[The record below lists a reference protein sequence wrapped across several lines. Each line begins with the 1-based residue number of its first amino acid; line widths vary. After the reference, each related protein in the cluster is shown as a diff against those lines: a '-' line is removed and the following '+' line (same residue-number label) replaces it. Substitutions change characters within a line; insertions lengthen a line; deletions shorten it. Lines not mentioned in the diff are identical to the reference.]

1 MKRILAIF
9 TVILF
14 VVPFFGSLLIF
25 GEQSGVFLSSE
36 NRQAVSMTGIDR
48 FTSHGLKRFFGN
60 KNQYI
65 DDRLMGKEELVPV
78 LNKLLL
84 DPEKVSRFDLSKGLI
99 GKNEWIFLG
108 NDYSR
113 VIDKHCQEN
122 FPLDNYEFQSSINK
136 IDLLKDTTEELGGT
150 YVLFIAPDKHNIYC
164 DELPQ
169 WLGDTCKNS
178 EIYTRKLISK
188 KLMDKIP
195 KLKEQVYNAAK
206 SSALSNYVWD
216 IIVKPSLGYSFA
228 RVHGYSYSLIACQC
242 AYLATYFPRVYWN
255 TACLRVDA
263 GIGEEASTSYDK
275 IAKAVGN
282 MTAYGIKVKPVNIN
296 LSSYFFEPDETTN
309 SILYGMKCLNGVG
322 GEVIDSIIQK
332 RPYTSLQDFIDKT
345 NSNKTVTLSLI
356 KAGAF
361 DQFDDRKQIMED
373 YLRQMSSPK
382 TKLTMQNFK
391 SLMDNNLLPQDL
403 EFQQRLFVDHIRN
416 FGNNNAH
423 SSGFH
428 CLNRTL

>member
-25 GEQSGVFLSSE
+25 GEQSGVFLPSE
-36 NRQAVSMTGIDR
+36 NRQVVSMTGIDR

-78 LNKLLL
+78 LNELLL

-136 IDLLKDTTEELGGT
+136 IDLLKNTTEGLGGT

-188 KLMDKIP
+188 IEDETSVNVVYPAVELKSQISKGQLFHKSDTHWNLLGGKVGFVALMRNMERLGLIRDFQEIPLMD
-195 KLKEQVYNAAK
+195 L
-206 SSALSNYVWD
+206 
-216 IIVKPSLGYSFA
+216 
-228 RVHGYSYSLIACQC
+228 
-242 AYLATYFPRVYWN
+242 
-255 TACLRVDA
+255 
-263 GIGEEASTSYDK
+263 
-275 IAKAVGN
+275 
-282 MTAYGIKVKPVNIN
+282 
-296 LSSYFFEPDETTN
+296 
-309 SILYGMKCLNGVG
+309 
-322 GEVIDSIIQK
+322 
-332 RPYTSLQDFIDKT
+332 
-345 NSNKTVTLSLI
+345 
-356 KAGAF
+356 
-361 DQFDDRKQIMED
+361 KQIRNEKLGDLAHILALPSGYKISKDFD
-373 YLRQMSSPK
+373 YLFQRPDQLLVRWKEVNKKEELKPFTVSSGSAPSK
-382 TKLTMQNFK
+382 FYAYMKNESAVYRTKLLIFCD
-391 SLMDNNLLPQDL
+391 SL
-403 EFQQRLFVDHIRN
+403 
-416 FGNNNAH
+416 NNAMSPYFNMYFSNVMYVSRR
-423 SSGFH
+423 SSMDEKIHALKKFKPM
-428 CLNRTL
+428 LVINEIVERDLDNF

>member
-25 GEQSGVFLSSE
+25 GEQSGVFLPSE
-36 NRQAVSMTGIDR
+36 NRQVVSMTGIDR

-78 LNKLLL
+78 LNELLL

-136 IDLLKDTTEELGGT
+136 IDLLKNTTEGLGGT

-188 KLMDKIP
+188 IEDETSVNVVYPAVELKSQISKGQLFHKSDTHWNLLGGKVGFVALMRNMERLGLIRDFQKIPLMDLKQIRNEKLGDLAHILALPSGYKISKDFDYLFQRP
-195 KLKEQVYNAAK
+195 DQLLVRWKEVNKKEELKPFTVSSGSAPSKFYAYMKNESAMYRTKLLVLCDSFNNAMSPYFNLYFSDVMYVSRR
-206 SSALSNYVWD
+206 SSMD
-216 IIVKPSLGYSFA
+216 
-228 RVHGYSYSLIACQC
+228 
-242 AYLATYFPRVYWN
+242 
-255 TACLRVDA
+255 
-263 GIGEEASTSYDK
+263 EK
-275 IAKAVGN
+275 IRA
-282 MTAYGIKVKPVNIN
+282 
-296 LSSYFFEPDETTN
+296 
-309 SILYGMKCLNGVG
+309 
-322 GEVIDSIIQK
+322 IQK
-332 RPYTSLQDFIDKT
+332 FKPTIVINEIVERDLD
-345 NSNKTVTLSLI
+345 
-356 KAGAF
+356 
-361 DQFDDRKQIMED
+361 
-373 YLRQMSSPK
+373 
-382 TKLTMQNFK
+382 NF
-391 SLMDNNLLPQDL
+391 
-403 EFQQRLFVDHIRN
+403 
-416 FGNNNAH
+416 
-423 SSGFH
+423 
-428 CLNRTL
+428 

>member
-25 GEQSGVFLSSE
+25 GEQSGVFLPSE
-36 NRQAVSMTGIDR
+36 NRQVVSMTGIDR

-78 LNKLLL
+78 LNELLL

-136 IDLLKDTTEELGGT
+136 IDLLKNTTEGLGGT

-188 KLMDKIP
+188 IEDETSVNVVYPAVELKSQISKGQLFHKSDTHWNLLGGKVGFVALMRNMERLGLIRDFQEIPLMD
-195 KLKEQVYNAAK
+195 L
-206 SSALSNYVWD
+206 
-216 IIVKPSLGYSFA
+216 
-228 RVHGYSYSLIACQC
+228 
-242 AYLATYFPRVYWN
+242 
-255 TACLRVDA
+255 
-263 GIGEEASTSYDK
+263 
-275 IAKAVGN
+275 
-282 MTAYGIKVKPVNIN
+282 
-296 LSSYFFEPDETTN
+296 
-309 SILYGMKCLNGVG
+309 
-322 GEVIDSIIQK
+322 
-332 RPYTSLQDFIDKT
+332 
-345 NSNKTVTLSLI
+345 
-356 KAGAF
+356 
-361 DQFDDRKQIMED
+361 KQIRNEKLGDLAHILALPSGYKISKDFD
-373 YLRQMSSPK
+373 YLFQRPDQLLVRWKEVNKKEELKPFTVSSGSAPSK
-382 TKLTMQNFK
+382 FYAYMKNESAMYRTKLLVLCDSF
-391 SLMDNNLLPQDL
+391 
-403 EFQQRLFVDHIRN
+403 
-416 FGNNNAH
+416 NNAMSPYFNLYFSDVMYVSRR
-423 SSGFH
+423 SSMDEKIRAINKFKPAIVINEIVERD
-428 CLNRTL
+428 LDNF

>member
-25 GEQSGVFLSSE
+25 GEQSGVFLPSE
-36 NRQAVSMTGIDR
+36 NRQVVSMTGIDR

-78 LNKLLL
+78 LNELLL

-113 VIDKHCQEN
+113 VIDKHCEEN

-136 IDLLKDTTEELGGT
+136 IDLLKNTTEGLGGT

-178 EIYTRKLISK
+178 EIYTRKLIRKIEDETSVNVVYPAVELKSQISK
-188 KLMDKIP
+188 GQLFHKSDTHWNLLGGKVGFVALMRNMERLGLIRDFQEIPLMDLKQIRNEKLGDLAHILALPSGYKISKDFDYLFQRP
-195 KLKEQVYNAAK
+195 DQLLVRWKEVNKKEELKPFTVSSGSAPSKFYAYMKNESAMYRTKLLVLCDSFNNAMSPYVNLYFSNVMYVSRR
-206 SSALSNYVWD
+206 SSMD
-216 IIVKPSLGYSFA
+216 
-228 RVHGYSYSLIACQC
+228 
-242 AYLATYFPRVYWN
+242 
-255 TACLRVDA
+255 
-263 GIGEEASTSYDK
+263 EK
-275 IAKAVGN
+275 IQA
-282 MTAYGIKVKPVNIN
+282 
-296 LSSYFFEPDETTN
+296 
-309 SILYGMKCLNGVG
+309 
-322 GEVIDSIIQK
+322 IQK
-332 RPYTSLQDFIDKT
+332 FKPMIVINEIVERDLD
-345 NSNKTVTLSLI
+345 
-356 KAGAF
+356 
-361 DQFDDRKQIMED
+361 
-373 YLRQMSSPK
+373 
-382 TKLTMQNFK
+382 NF
-391 SLMDNNLLPQDL
+391 
-403 EFQQRLFVDHIRN
+403 
-416 FGNNNAH
+416 
-423 SSGFH
+423 
-428 CLNRTL
+428 

>member
-14 VVPFFGSLLIF
+14 IVPFLGSLFIF
-25 GEQSGVFLSSE
+25 GEQSGTFLAFE
-36 NRQAVSMTGIDR
+36 NRQAVSMTGMDR

-78 LNKLLL
+78 LNELLL
-84 DPEKVSRFDLSKGLI
+84 DPKKFTRFDLSKGLI

-136 IDLLKDTTEELGGT
+136 IDLLKNTTEGLGGT

-188 KLMDKIP
+188 IEDETSVNVVYPAVELKSQISKGQLFHKSDTHWNLLGGKVGFVALMRNMERLGLIRDFQEIPLMDLKQIRNEKLGDLAHILALPSGYKISKDFDYLFQRP
-195 KLKEQVYNAAK
+195 DQLLVRWKEVNKKEELKPFTVSSGSAHSKFYAYMKNESAMYRTKLLVLCDSFNNAMSPYFNLYFSDVMYVSRR
-206 SSALSNYVWD
+206 SSMD
-216 IIVKPSLGYSFA
+216 
-228 RVHGYSYSLIACQC
+228 
-242 AYLATYFPRVYWN
+242 
-255 TACLRVDA
+255 
-263 GIGEEASTSYDK
+263 EK
-275 IAKAVGN
+275 IRA
-282 MTAYGIKVKPVNIN
+282 
-296 LSSYFFEPDETTN
+296 
-309 SILYGMKCLNGVG
+309 
-322 GEVIDSIIQK
+322 IQK
-332 RPYTSLQDFIDKT
+332 FKPTIVINEIVERDLD
-345 NSNKTVTLSLI
+345 
-356 KAGAF
+356 
-361 DQFDDRKQIMED
+361 
-373 YLRQMSSPK
+373 
-382 TKLTMQNFK
+382 NF
-391 SLMDNNLLPQDL
+391 
-403 EFQQRLFVDHIRN
+403 
-416 FGNNNAH
+416 
-423 SSGFH
+423 
-428 CLNRTL
+428 

>member
-1 MKRILAIF
+1 MKRILPIF

-78 LNKLLL
+78 LNELLL
-84 DPEKVSRFDLSKGLI
+84 DPEKVSRFDLSRGLI

-136 IDLLKDTTEELGGT
+136 IDLLKNTTEELGGT

-178 EIYTRKLISK
+178 EIFTRKLISK
-188 KLMDKIP
+188 I
-195 KLKEQVYNAAK
+195 E
-206 SSALSNYVWD
+206 
-216 IIVKPSLGYSFA
+216 
-228 RVHGYSYSLIACQC
+228 
-242 AYLATYFPRVYWN
+242 
-255 TACLRVDA
+255 
-263 GIGEEASTSYDK
+263 
-275 IAKAVGN
+275 
-282 MTAYGIKVKPVNIN
+282 
-296 LSSYFFEPDETTN
+296 DETSVNVVYPALELKSQISKGQLFHKSDTHWN
-309 SILYGMKCLNGVG
+309 LWGGKVG
-322 GEVIDSIIQK
+322 FVALMRDMERLGFI
-332 RPYTSLQDFIDKT
+332 RDFQEI
-345 NSNKTVTLSLI
+345 
-356 KAGAF
+356 
-361 DQFDDRKQIMED
+361 
-373 YLRQMSSPK
+373 
-382 TKLTMQNFK
+382 
-391 SLMDNNLLPQDL
+391 SLMDLKQ
-403 EFQQRLFVDHIRN
+403 IRN
-416 FGNNNAH
+416 EKLGDLAHILALPSGYKISKDFDYVFQRPDQLLVRWKEVNRKEELKPFTVSSGSAPSKFYAYMENESAMYRTKLLVLCDSFNNAMSPYFNLYFSNVMYVSRR
-423 SSGFH
+423 SSMDEKIRAIKKFKPTIVINEIVERD
-428 CLNRTL
+428 LDNF

>member
-25 GEQSGVFLSSE
+25 GEQSGVFLPSE
-36 NRQAVSMTGIDR
+36 NRQVVSMTGIDR

-78 LNKLLL
+78 LNELLL

-136 IDLLKDTTEELGGT
+136 IDLLKNTTEGLGGT

-188 KLMDKIP
+188 IEDETSVNVVYPAVELKSQISKGQLFHKSDTHWNLLGGKVGFVALMRNMERLGLIRDFQEIPLMDLKQIRNEKLGDLAHILALPSGYKISKDFDYLFQRP
-195 KLKEQVYNAAK
+195 EQLLVRWKEVNKKEELKPFTVSSGSAPSKFYAYMKNESAMYRTKLLVLCDSFNNAMSPYFNLYFSDVMYVSRR
-206 SSALSNYVWD
+206 SSMD
-216 IIVKPSLGYSFA
+216 
-228 RVHGYSYSLIACQC
+228 
-242 AYLATYFPRVYWN
+242 
-255 TACLRVDA
+255 
-263 GIGEEASTSYDK
+263 EK
-275 IAKAVGN
+275 IRA
-282 MTAYGIKVKPVNIN
+282 
-296 LSSYFFEPDETTN
+296 
-309 SILYGMKCLNGVG
+309 
-322 GEVIDSIIQK
+322 IQK
-332 RPYTSLQDFIDKT
+332 FKPTIVINEIVERDLD
-345 NSNKTVTLSLI
+345 
-356 KAGAF
+356 
-361 DQFDDRKQIMED
+361 
-373 YLRQMSSPK
+373 
-382 TKLTMQNFK
+382 NF
-391 SLMDNNLLPQDL
+391 
-403 EFQQRLFVDHIRN
+403 
-416 FGNNNAH
+416 
-423 SSGFH
+423 
-428 CLNRTL
+428 

>member
-25 GEQSGVFLSSE
+25 GEQSGVFLPSE
-36 NRQAVSMTGIDR
+36 NRQVVSMTRIDR

-78 LNKLLL
+78 LNELLL
-84 DPEKVSRFDLSKGLI
+84 DPKKVSRFDLSKGLI

-136 IDLLKDTTEELGGT
+136 IDLLKNTTEGLGGT

-188 KLMDKIP
+188 IEDETSVNVVYPAVELKSQISKGQLFHKSDTHWNLLGGKVGFVALMRNMERLGLIRDFQEIPLMDLKQIRNEKLGDLAHILALPSGYKISKDFDYLFQRP
-195 KLKEQVYNAAK
+195 DQLLVRWKEVNKKEELKPFTVSSGSAPSKFYAYMKNESAMYRTKLLVLCDSFNNAMSPYFNLYFSDVMYVSRR
-206 SSALSNYVWD
+206 SSMD
-216 IIVKPSLGYSFA
+216 
-228 RVHGYSYSLIACQC
+228 
-242 AYLATYFPRVYWN
+242 
-255 TACLRVDA
+255 
-263 GIGEEASTSYDK
+263 EK
-275 IAKAVGN
+275 IRA
-282 MTAYGIKVKPVNIN
+282 
-296 LSSYFFEPDETTN
+296 
-309 SILYGMKCLNGVG
+309 
-322 GEVIDSIIQK
+322 IQK
-332 RPYTSLQDFIDKT
+332 FKPTIVINEIVERDLD
-345 NSNKTVTLSLI
+345 
-356 KAGAF
+356 
-361 DQFDDRKQIMED
+361 
-373 YLRQMSSPK
+373 
-382 TKLTMQNFK
+382 NF
-391 SLMDNNLLPQDL
+391 
-403 EFQQRLFVDHIRN
+403 
-416 FGNNNAH
+416 
-423 SSGFH
+423 
-428 CLNRTL
+428 

>member
-25 GEQSGVFLSSE
+25 GEQSGVFLPSE
-36 NRQAVSMTGIDR
+36 NRQVVSMTGIDR

-78 LNKLLL
+78 LNELLL

-136 IDLLKDTTEELGGT
+136 IDLLKNTTEGLGGT

-169 WLGDTCKNS
+169 WLGATCKNS
-178 EIYTRKLISK
+178 EIYTRKLIHKIEDETSVDVVYPALELKSQISK
-188 KLMDKIP
+188 GQLFHKSDTHWNLLGGKVGFVALMRNMERLGLIRDFQEIPLMDLKQIRNEKLGDLAHILALPSGYKISKDFDYLFQRP
-195 KLKEQVYNAAK
+195 DQLLVRWKEVNKKEELKPFTVSSGSAPSKFYAYMKNESAMYRTKLLVLCDSFNNAMSPYFNLYFSDVMYVSRR
-206 SSALSNYVWD
+206 SSMD
-216 IIVKPSLGYSFA
+216 
-228 RVHGYSYSLIACQC
+228 
-242 AYLATYFPRVYWN
+242 
-255 TACLRVDA
+255 
-263 GIGEEASTSYDK
+263 EK
-275 IAKAVGN
+275 IRA
-282 MTAYGIKVKPVNIN
+282 
-296 LSSYFFEPDETTN
+296 
-309 SILYGMKCLNGVG
+309 
-322 GEVIDSIIQK
+322 IQK
-332 RPYTSLQDFIDKT
+332 FKPTIVINEIVERDLD
-345 NSNKTVTLSLI
+345 
-356 KAGAF
+356 
-361 DQFDDRKQIMED
+361 
-373 YLRQMSSPK
+373 
-382 TKLTMQNFK
+382 NF
-391 SLMDNNLLPQDL
+391 
-403 EFQQRLFVDHIRN
+403 
-416 FGNNNAH
+416 
-423 SSGFH
+423 
-428 CLNRTL
+428 

>member
-25 GEQSGVFLSSE
+25 GEQSGVFLPSE
-36 NRQAVSMTGIDR
+36 NRQVVSMTGIDR

-78 LNKLLL
+78 LNELLL

-136 IDLLKDTTEELGGT
+136 IDLLKNTTEGLGGT

-188 KLMDKIP
+188 IEDETSVNVVYPAVELKSQISKGQLFHKSDTHWNLLGGKVGFVALMRNMERLGLIRDFQEIPLMDLKQIRNEKLGDLAHILALPSGYKISKDFDYLFQRP
-195 KLKEQVYNAAK
+195 DQLLVRWKDVNKKEELKPFTVSSGSAPSKFYAYMKNESAMYRTKLLVLCDSFNNAMSPYFNLYFSDVMYVSRR
-206 SSALSNYVWD
+206 SSMD
-216 IIVKPSLGYSFA
+216 
-228 RVHGYSYSLIACQC
+228 
-242 AYLATYFPRVYWN
+242 
-255 TACLRVDA
+255 
-263 GIGEEASTSYDK
+263 EK
-275 IAKAVGN
+275 IRA
-282 MTAYGIKVKPVNIN
+282 
-296 LSSYFFEPDETTN
+296 
-309 SILYGMKCLNGVG
+309 
-322 GEVIDSIIQK
+322 IQK
-332 RPYTSLQDFIDKT
+332 FKPTIVINEIVERDLD
-345 NSNKTVTLSLI
+345 
-356 KAGAF
+356 
-361 DQFDDRKQIMED
+361 
-373 YLRQMSSPK
+373 
-382 TKLTMQNFK
+382 NF
-391 SLMDNNLLPQDL
+391 
-403 EFQQRLFVDHIRN
+403 
-416 FGNNNAH
+416 
-423 SSGFH
+423 
-428 CLNRTL
+428 

>member
-25 GEQSGVFLSSE
+25 GEQSGVFLPSE
-36 NRQAVSMTGIDR
+36 NRQVVSMTGIDR

-78 LNKLLL
+78 LNELLL

-136 IDLLKDTTEELGGT
+136 IDLLKNTTEGLGGN

-169 WLGDTCKNS
+169 WLGATCKNS
-178 EIYTRKLISK
+178 EIYTRKLIHKIEDETSVDVVYPALELKSQISK
-188 KLMDKIP
+188 GQLFYKSDTHWTLLGGKVGFVALMRNMERLGLIRDFQEIPLMDLKQIRNEKLGDLAHILALPSGYKISKDFDYLFQRP
-195 KLKEQVYNAAK
+195 DQLLVRWKEVNKKEELKPFTVSSGSAPSKFYAYMKNESAMYRTKLLVLCDSFNNAMSPYFNLYFSDVMYVSRR
-206 SSALSNYVWD
+206 SSMD
-216 IIVKPSLGYSFA
+216 
-228 RVHGYSYSLIACQC
+228 
-242 AYLATYFPRVYWN
+242 
-255 TACLRVDA
+255 
-263 GIGEEASTSYDK
+263 EK
-275 IAKAVGN
+275 IRA
-282 MTAYGIKVKPVNIN
+282 
-296 LSSYFFEPDETTN
+296 
-309 SILYGMKCLNGVG
+309 
-322 GEVIDSIIQK
+322 IQK
-332 RPYTSLQDFIDKT
+332 FKPTIVINEIVERDLD
-345 NSNKTVTLSLI
+345 
-356 KAGAF
+356 
-361 DQFDDRKQIMED
+361 
-373 YLRQMSSPK
+373 
-382 TKLTMQNFK
+382 NF
-391 SLMDNNLLPQDL
+391 
-403 EFQQRLFVDHIRN
+403 
-416 FGNNNAH
+416 
-423 SSGFH
+423 
-428 CLNRTL
+428 

>member
-25 GEQSGVFLSSE
+25 GEQSGVFLPSE
-36 NRQAVSMTGIDR
+36 NRQVVSMTGIDR

-65 DDRLMGKEELVPV
+65 DDRLMGKEGLVPV
-78 LNKLLL
+78 LNELLL
-84 DPEKVSRFDLSKGLI
+84 DPKKVSRFDLSKGLI

-136 IDLLKDTTEELGGT
+136 IDLLKNTTEGLGGT

-188 KLMDKIP
+188 IEDETSVNVVYPAVELKSQISKGQLFHKSDTHWNLLGGKVGFVALMRNMERLGLIRDFQEIPLMDLKQIRNEKLGDLAHILALPSGYKISKDFDYLFQRP
-195 KLKEQVYNAAK
+195 DQLLVRWKEVNKKEELKPFTVSSGSAPSKFYAYMKNESAMYRTKLLVLCDSFNNAMSPYFNLYFSDVMYVSRR
-206 SSALSNYVWD
+206 SSMD
-216 IIVKPSLGYSFA
+216 
-228 RVHGYSYSLIACQC
+228 
-242 AYLATYFPRVYWN
+242 
-255 TACLRVDA
+255 
-263 GIGEEASTSYDK
+263 EK
-275 IAKAVGN
+275 IRA
-282 MTAYGIKVKPVNIN
+282 
-296 LSSYFFEPDETTN
+296 
-309 SILYGMKCLNGVG
+309 
-322 GEVIDSIIQK
+322 IQK
-332 RPYTSLQDFIDKT
+332 FKPTIVINEIVERDLD
-345 NSNKTVTLSLI
+345 
-356 KAGAF
+356 
-361 DQFDDRKQIMED
+361 
-373 YLRQMSSPK
+373 
-382 TKLTMQNFK
+382 NF
-391 SLMDNNLLPQDL
+391 
-403 EFQQRLFVDHIRN
+403 
-416 FGNNNAH
+416 
-423 SSGFH
+423 
-428 CLNRTL
+428 

>member
-25 GEQSGVFLSSE
+25 GEQSGVFLPSE
-36 NRQAVSMTGIDR
+36 NRQVVSMTGIDR

-78 LNKLLL
+78 LNELLL

-136 IDLLKDTTEELGGT
+136 INLLKNTTEGLGGT

-188 KLMDKIP
+188 IEDETSVNVVYPAVELKSQISKGQLFHKSDTHWNLLGGKVGFVALMRNMERLGLIRDFQEIPLMDLKQIRNEKLGDLAHILALPSGYKISKDFDYLFQRP
-195 KLKEQVYNAAK
+195 DQLLVRWKEVNKKEELKPFTVSSGSAPSKFYAYMKNESTMYRTKLLVLCDSFNNAMSPYFNLYFSDVMYVSRR
-206 SSALSNYVWD
+206 SSMD
-216 IIVKPSLGYSFA
+216 
-228 RVHGYSYSLIACQC
+228 
-242 AYLATYFPRVYWN
+242 
-255 TACLRVDA
+255 
-263 GIGEEASTSYDK
+263 EK
-275 IAKAVGN
+275 IRA
-282 MTAYGIKVKPVNIN
+282 
-296 LSSYFFEPDETTN
+296 
-309 SILYGMKCLNGVG
+309 
-322 GEVIDSIIQK
+322 IQK
-332 RPYTSLQDFIDKT
+332 FKPTIVINEIVERDLD
-345 NSNKTVTLSLI
+345 
-356 KAGAF
+356 
-361 DQFDDRKQIMED
+361 
-373 YLRQMSSPK
+373 
-382 TKLTMQNFK
+382 NF
-391 SLMDNNLLPQDL
+391 
-403 EFQQRLFVDHIRN
+403 
-416 FGNNNAH
+416 
-423 SSGFH
+423 
-428 CLNRTL
+428 

>member
-1 MKRILAIF
+1 MKRILPIF

-78 LNKLLL
+78 LNELLL
-84 DPEKVSRFDLSKGLI
+84 DPEKVSRFDLSRGLI

-136 IDLLKDTTEELGGT
+136 IDLLKNTTEELGGT
-150 YVLFIAPDKHNIYC
+150 YLLFIAPDKHNIYC

-178 EIYTRKLISK
+178 EIFTRKLISK
-188 KLMDKIP
+188 I
-195 KLKEQVYNAAK
+195 E
-206 SSALSNYVWD
+206 
-216 IIVKPSLGYSFA
+216 
-228 RVHGYSYSLIACQC
+228 
-242 AYLATYFPRVYWN
+242 
-255 TACLRVDA
+255 
-263 GIGEEASTSYDK
+263 
-275 IAKAVGN
+275 
-282 MTAYGIKVKPVNIN
+282 
-296 LSSYFFEPDETTN
+296 DETSVNVVYPALELKSQISKGQLFHKSDTHWN
-309 SILYGMKCLNGVG
+309 LLGGKVG
-322 GEVIDSIIQK
+322 FVALMRDMERLGFI
-332 RPYTSLQDFIDKT
+332 RDFQEI
-345 NSNKTVTLSLI
+345 
-356 KAGAF
+356 
-361 DQFDDRKQIMED
+361 
-373 YLRQMSSPK
+373 
-382 TKLTMQNFK
+382 
-391 SLMDNNLLPQDL
+391 SLMDLKQ
-403 EFQQRLFVDHIRN
+403 IRN
-416 FGNNNAH
+416 EKLGDLAHILALPSGYKISKDFDYVFQRPDQLLVRWKEVNRKEELKPFTVSSGSDPSKFYAYMENESAMYRTKLLVLCDSFNNAMSPYFNLYFSNVMYVSRR
-423 SSGFH
+423 SSMDEKIRAIKKFKPTIVINEIVERD
-428 CLNRTL
+428 LDNF

>member
-36 NRQAVSMTGIDR
+36 NRQVVSMTGIDR

-78 LNKLLL
+78 LNELLL

-136 IDLLKDTTEELGGT
+136 IDLLKNTTEGLGGT

-188 KLMDKIP
+188 IEDETSVNVVYPAVELKSQISKGQLFHKSDTHWNLLGGKVGFVALMRNMERLGLIRDFQEIPLMDLKQIRNEKLGDLAHILALPSGYKISKDFDYLFQRP
-195 KLKEQVYNAAK
+195 DQLLVRWKEVNKKEELKPFTVSSGSAPSKFYAYMKNESAMYRTKLLVLCDSFNNAMSPYFNLYFSDVMYVSRR
-206 SSALSNYVWD
+206 SSMD
-216 IIVKPSLGYSFA
+216 
-228 RVHGYSYSLIACQC
+228 
-242 AYLATYFPRVYWN
+242 
-255 TACLRVDA
+255 
-263 GIGEEASTSYDK
+263 EK
-275 IAKAVGN
+275 IRA
-282 MTAYGIKVKPVNIN
+282 
-296 LSSYFFEPDETTN
+296 
-309 SILYGMKCLNGVG
+309 
-322 GEVIDSIIQK
+322 IQK
-332 RPYTSLQDFIDKT
+332 FKPTIVINEIVERDLD
-345 NSNKTVTLSLI
+345 
-356 KAGAF
+356 
-361 DQFDDRKQIMED
+361 
-373 YLRQMSSPK
+373 
-382 TKLTMQNFK
+382 NF
-391 SLMDNNLLPQDL
+391 
-403 EFQQRLFVDHIRN
+403 
-416 FGNNNAH
+416 
-423 SSGFH
+423 
-428 CLNRTL
+428 

>member
-25 GEQSGVFLSSE
+25 GEQSGVFLPSE
-36 NRQAVSMTGIDR
+36 NRQVVSITGIDR

-78 LNKLLL
+78 LNELLL

-136 IDLLKDTTEELGGT
+136 IDLLKNTTEGLGGT

-188 KLMDKIP
+188 IEDETSVNVVYPAVELKSQISKGQLFHKSDTHWNLLGGKVGFVALMRNMERLGLIRDFQEIPLMD
-195 KLKEQVYNAAK
+195 L
-206 SSALSNYVWD
+206 
-216 IIVKPSLGYSFA
+216 
-228 RVHGYSYSLIACQC
+228 
-242 AYLATYFPRVYWN
+242 
-255 TACLRVDA
+255 
-263 GIGEEASTSYDK
+263 
-275 IAKAVGN
+275 
-282 MTAYGIKVKPVNIN
+282 
-296 LSSYFFEPDETTN
+296 
-309 SILYGMKCLNGVG
+309 
-322 GEVIDSIIQK
+322 
-332 RPYTSLQDFIDKT
+332 
-345 NSNKTVTLSLI
+345 
-356 KAGAF
+356 
-361 DQFDDRKQIMED
+361 KQIRNEKLGDLAHILALPSGYKISKDFD
-373 YLRQMSSPK
+373 YLFQRPDQLLVRWKEVNKKEELKPFTVSSGSAPSK
-382 TKLTMQNFK
+382 FYAYMKNESAMYRTKLLVLCDSF
-391 SLMDNNLLPQDL
+391 
-403 EFQQRLFVDHIRN
+403 
-416 FGNNNAH
+416 NNAMSPYFNMYFSNVMYVSRR
-423 SSGFH
+423 SSMDEKIQAIKKFKPTIVINEIVERD
-428 CLNRTL
+428 LDNF

>member
-25 GEQSGVFLSSE
+25 GEQSGVFLPSE
-36 NRQAVSMTGIDR
+36 NRQVVSMTGIDR

-78 LNKLLL
+78 LNELLL

-136 IDLLKDTTEELGGT
+136 IDLLKNTTEGLGGT

-169 WLGDTCKNS
+169 WLGATCKNS
-178 EIYTRKLISK
+178 EIYTRKLIHKIEDETSVDVVYPALELKSQISK
-188 KLMDKIP
+188 GQLFYKSDTHWTLLGGKVGFVALMRNMERLGLIRDFQEIPLMD
-195 KLKEQVYNAAK
+195 L
-206 SSALSNYVWD
+206 
-216 IIVKPSLGYSFA
+216 
-228 RVHGYSYSLIACQC
+228 
-242 AYLATYFPRVYWN
+242 
-255 TACLRVDA
+255 
-263 GIGEEASTSYDK
+263 
-275 IAKAVGN
+275 
-282 MTAYGIKVKPVNIN
+282 
-296 LSSYFFEPDETTN
+296 
-309 SILYGMKCLNGVG
+309 
-322 GEVIDSIIQK
+322 
-332 RPYTSLQDFIDKT
+332 
-345 NSNKTVTLSLI
+345 
-356 KAGAF
+356 
-361 DQFDDRKQIMED
+361 KQIKNEKLGDLAHILALPID
-373 YLRQMSSPK
+373 YKITKDFDYVFQHPDHLFVKWQEANKKEEQKPFTVSSGSAPSRFYAYMK
-382 TKLTMQNFK
+382 NESAMYRTKLLVFCD
-391 SLMDNNLLPQDL
+391 S
-403 EFQQRLFVDHIRN
+403 F
-416 FGNNNAH
+416 NNAMSPYFNMYFSNVMYVSRR
-423 SSGFH
+423 SSMDEKIQAIKKFKPTIVINEIVERD
-428 CLNRTL
+428 LDNF

>member
-14 VVPFFGSLLIF
+14 VVPFFGSLIIF
-25 GEQSGVFLSSE
+25 GEQSGVFLPSE
-36 NRQAVSMTGIDR
+36 NRQVVSMTGIDR

-78 LNKLLL
+78 LNELLL

-99 GKNEWIFLG
+99 GNNEWIFLG

-136 IDLLKDTTEELGGT
+136 IDLLKNTTEGLGGT

-188 KLMDKIP
+188 IEDETSVNVVYPAVELKSQISKGQLFHKSDTHWNLLGGKVGFVALMRNMERLGLIRDFQEIPLMD
-195 KLKEQVYNAAK
+195 L
-206 SSALSNYVWD
+206 
-216 IIVKPSLGYSFA
+216 
-228 RVHGYSYSLIACQC
+228 
-242 AYLATYFPRVYWN
+242 
-255 TACLRVDA
+255 
-263 GIGEEASTSYDK
+263 
-275 IAKAVGN
+275 
-282 MTAYGIKVKPVNIN
+282 
-296 LSSYFFEPDETTN
+296 
-309 SILYGMKCLNGVG
+309 
-322 GEVIDSIIQK
+322 
-332 RPYTSLQDFIDKT
+332 
-345 NSNKTVTLSLI
+345 
-356 KAGAF
+356 
-361 DQFDDRKQIMED
+361 KQIRNEKLGDLAHILALPSGYKISKDFD
-373 YLRQMSSPK
+373 YLFQRPDQLLVRWKEVNKKEELKPFTVSSGSAPSK
-382 TKLTMQNFK
+382 FYAYMKNESAVYRTKLLVFCD
-391 SLMDNNLLPQDL
+391 S
-403 EFQQRLFVDHIRN
+403 F
-416 FGNNNAH
+416 NNAMSPYFNMYFSNVMYVSRR
-423 SSGFH
+423 SSMDEKIQAIKKFKPTIVINEIVERD
-428 CLNRTL
+428 LDNF

>member
-25 GEQSGVFLSSE
+25 GEQSGVFLPSE
-36 NRQAVSMTGIDR
+36 NRQVVSMTGIDR

-78 LNKLLL
+78 LNELLL
-84 DPEKVSRFDLSKGLI
+84 DPKKVSRFDLSKGLI

-136 IDLLKDTTEELGGT
+136 IDLLKNTTEGLGGT

-188 KLMDKIP
+188 IEDETSVNVVYPAVELKSQISKGQLFHKSDTHWNLLGGKVGFVALMRNMERLGLIRDFQEIPLMDLKQIRNEKLGDLAHILALPSGYKISKDFDYLFQRP
-195 KLKEQVYNAAK
+195 DQLLVSWKEVNKKEELKPFTVSSGSAPSKFYAYMKNESAMYRTKLLVLCDSFNNAMSPYFNLYFSDVMYVSRR
-206 SSALSNYVWD
+206 SSMD
-216 IIVKPSLGYSFA
+216 
-228 RVHGYSYSLIACQC
+228 
-242 AYLATYFPRVYWN
+242 
-255 TACLRVDA
+255 
-263 GIGEEASTSYDK
+263 EK
-275 IAKAVGN
+275 IRA
-282 MTAYGIKVKPVNIN
+282 
-296 LSSYFFEPDETTN
+296 
-309 SILYGMKCLNGVG
+309 
-322 GEVIDSIIQK
+322 IQK
-332 RPYTSLQDFIDKT
+332 FKPTIVINEIVERDLD
-345 NSNKTVTLSLI
+345 
-356 KAGAF
+356 
-361 DQFDDRKQIMED
+361 
-373 YLRQMSSPK
+373 
-382 TKLTMQNFK
+382 NF
-391 SLMDNNLLPQDL
+391 
-403 EFQQRLFVDHIRN
+403 
-416 FGNNNAH
+416 
-423 SSGFH
+423 
-428 CLNRTL
+428 

>member
-25 GEQSGVFLSSE
+25 GEQSGVFLPSE
-36 NRQAVSMTGIDR
+36 NRQVVSMTGIDR

-78 LNKLLL
+78 LNELLL
-84 DPEKVSRFDLSKGLI
+84 DPKKVSRFDLSKGLI

-113 VIDKHCQEN
+113 VIDKHCKEN

-136 IDLLKDTTEELGGT
+136 IDLLKNTTEGLGGT

-188 KLMDKIP
+188 IEDETSVNVVYPAVELKSQISKGQLFHKSDTHWNLLGGKVGFVALMRNMERLGLIRDFQEIPLMDLKQIRNE
-195 KLKEQVYNAAK
+195 KLQK
-206 SSALSNYVWD
+206 
-216 IIVKPSLGYSFA
+216 GY
-228 RVHGYSYSLIACQC
+228 
-242 AYLATYFPRVYWN
+242 
-255 TACLRVDA
+255 A
-263 GIGEEASTSYDK
+263 GI
-275 IAKAVGN
+275 
-282 MTAYGIKVKPVNIN
+282 
-296 LSSYFFEPDETTN
+296 
-309 SILYGMKCLNGVG
+309 
-322 GEVIDSIIQK
+322 DSK
-332 RPYTSLQDFIDKT
+332 NPES
-345 NSNKTVTLSLI
+345 
-356 KAGAF
+356 
-361 DQFDDRKQIMED
+361 
-373 YLRQMSSPK
+373 
-382 TKLTMQNFK
+382 
-391 SLMDNNLLPQDL
+391 
-403 EFQQRLFVDHIRN
+403 
-416 FGNNNAH
+416 
-423 SSGFH
+423 
-428 CLNRTL
+428 

>member
-25 GEQSGVFLSSE
+25 GEQSGVFLPSE
-36 NRQAVSMTGIDR
+36 NRQVVSMTGIDR

-78 LNKLLL
+78 LNELLL

-136 IDLLKDTTEELGGT
+136 IDLLKNTTEGLGGT

-188 KLMDKIP
+188 IEDETSVNVVYPAVELKSQISKGQLFHKSDTHWNLLGGKVGFVALMRNMERLGLIRDFQEIPLMDLKQIRNERLGDLAHILALPSGYKISKDFDYLFQRP
-195 KLKEQVYNAAK
+195 DQLLVRWKEVNKKEELKPFTVSSGSAPSKFYAYMKNESAMYRTKLLVLCDSFNNAMSPYFNLYFSDVMYVSRR
-206 SSALSNYVWD
+206 SSMD
-216 IIVKPSLGYSFA
+216 
-228 RVHGYSYSLIACQC
+228 
-242 AYLATYFPRVYWN
+242 
-255 TACLRVDA
+255 
-263 GIGEEASTSYDK
+263 EK
-275 IAKAVGN
+275 IRA
-282 MTAYGIKVKPVNIN
+282 
-296 LSSYFFEPDETTN
+296 
-309 SILYGMKCLNGVG
+309 
-322 GEVIDSIIQK
+322 IQK
-332 RPYTSLQDFIDKT
+332 FKPTIVINEIVERDLD
-345 NSNKTVTLSLI
+345 
-356 KAGAF
+356 
-361 DQFDDRKQIMED
+361 
-373 YLRQMSSPK
+373 
-382 TKLTMQNFK
+382 NF
-391 SLMDNNLLPQDL
+391 
-403 EFQQRLFVDHIRN
+403 
-416 FGNNNAH
+416 
-423 SSGFH
+423 
-428 CLNRTL
+428 

>member
-25 GEQSGVFLSSE
+25 GEQSGVFLPSE
-36 NRQAVSMTGIDR
+36 NRQVVSMTGIDR

-78 LNKLLL
+78 LNELLL

-136 IDLLKDTTEELGGT
+136 IDLLKNTTEGLGGT

-188 KLMDKIP
+188 IEDETSVNVIYPALELKSQISKGQLFHKSDTHWNFLGGKVGFVTLMKNMERLGLIRDFQEIPLMDLKQIRNEKLGDLAHILALPSGYKIS
-195 KLKEQVYNAAK
+195 KDFDYLFQRSDQLFVKWREANKKEQLTSFTISSGNASQKFQAYMK
-206 SSALSNYVWD
+206 NELAAYTMRILVFCDSFNHALSPYFNLYFSDVLYIP
-216 IIVKPSLGYSFA
+216 IILFGAA
-228 RVHGYSYSLIACQC
+228 R
-242 AYLATYFPRVYWN
+242 
-255 TACLRVDA
+255 
-263 GIGEEASTSYDK
+263 GETS
-275 IAKAVGN
+275 A
-282 MTAYGIKVKPVNIN
+282 
-296 LSSYFFEPDETTN
+296 
-309 SILYGMKCLNGVG
+309 
-322 GEVIDSIIQK
+322 
-332 RPYTSLQDFIDKT
+332 RPHAQRH
-345 NSNKTVTLSLI
+345 
-356 KAGAF
+356 
-361 DQFDDRKQIMED
+361 Q
-373 YLRQMSSPK
+373 RQ
-382 TKLTMQNFK
+382 
-391 SLMDNNLLPQDL
+391 
-403 EFQQRLFVDHIRN
+403 
-416 FGNNNAH
+416 
-423 SSGFH
+423 
-428 CLNRTL
+428 

>member
-25 GEQSGVFLSSE
+25 GEQSGVFLPSE
-36 NRQAVSMTGIDR
+36 NRQVVSMTGIDR

-78 LNKLLL
+78 LNELLL

-136 IDLLKDTTEELGGT
+136 IDLLKNTTEGLGGT

-188 KLMDKIP
+188 IEDETSVNVVYPAVELKSQISKGQLFHKSDTHWNLLGGKVGFVALMRNMERLGLIRDFQEIPLMDLKQIRNEKLGDLAHILALPSGYKISKDFDYLFQRP
-195 KLKEQVYNAAK
+195 DQLLVRWKEVNKKEELKPFTVSSGSAPSKFYAYMKNESAMYRTKLLVLCDSLNNAMSPYFNLYFSDVMYVSRR
-206 SSALSNYVWD
+206 SSMD
-216 IIVKPSLGYSFA
+216 
-228 RVHGYSYSLIACQC
+228 
-242 AYLATYFPRVYWN
+242 
-255 TACLRVDA
+255 
-263 GIGEEASTSYDK
+263 EK
-275 IAKAVGN
+275 IRA
-282 MTAYGIKVKPVNIN
+282 
-296 LSSYFFEPDETTN
+296 
-309 SILYGMKCLNGVG
+309 
-322 GEVIDSIIQK
+322 IQK
-332 RPYTSLQDFIDKT
+332 FKPTIVINEIVERDLD
-345 NSNKTVTLSLI
+345 
-356 KAGAF
+356 
-361 DQFDDRKQIMED
+361 
-373 YLRQMSSPK
+373 
-382 TKLTMQNFK
+382 NF
-391 SLMDNNLLPQDL
+391 
-403 EFQQRLFVDHIRN
+403 
-416 FGNNNAH
+416 
-423 SSGFH
+423 
-428 CLNRTL
+428 

>member
-25 GEQSGVFLSSE
+25 GEQSGVFLPSE
-36 NRQAVSMTGIDR
+36 NRQVVSMTGIDR

-78 LNKLLL
+78 LNELLL

-136 IDLLKDTTEELGGT
+136 IDLLKNTTEGLGGT

-188 KLMDKIP
+188 IEDETSVNVVYPAVELKSQISKGQLFHKSDTHWNLLGGKVGFVALMRNMERLGLIRDFQEIPLMDLKQIRNKKLGDLAHILALPSGYKISKDFDYLFQRP
-195 KLKEQVYNAAK
+195 DQLLVRWKEVSKKEELKPFTVSSGSAPSKFYAYMKNESAMYRTKLLVLCDSFNNAMSPYFNLYFSDVMYVSRR
-206 SSALSNYVWD
+206 SSMD
-216 IIVKPSLGYSFA
+216 
-228 RVHGYSYSLIACQC
+228 
-242 AYLATYFPRVYWN
+242 
-255 TACLRVDA
+255 
-263 GIGEEASTSYDK
+263 EK
-275 IAKAVGN
+275 IRA
-282 MTAYGIKVKPVNIN
+282 
-296 LSSYFFEPDETTN
+296 
-309 SILYGMKCLNGVG
+309 
-322 GEVIDSIIQK
+322 IQK
-332 RPYTSLQDFIDKT
+332 FKPTIVINEIVERDLD
-345 NSNKTVTLSLI
+345 
-356 KAGAF
+356 
-361 DQFDDRKQIMED
+361 
-373 YLRQMSSPK
+373 
-382 TKLTMQNFK
+382 NF
-391 SLMDNNLLPQDL
+391 
-403 EFQQRLFVDHIRN
+403 
-416 FGNNNAH
+416 
-423 SSGFH
+423 
-428 CLNRTL
+428 

>member
-25 GEQSGVFLSSE
+25 GEQSGVFLPSE
-36 NRQAVSMTGIDR
+36 NRQVVSMTGIDR

-78 LNKLLL
+78 LNELLL

-136 IDLLKDTTEELGGT
+136 IDLLKNTTEGLGGT

-188 KLMDKIP
+188 IEDETSVNVIYPALELKSQISKGQLFHKSDTHWNFLGGKVGFVTLMKNMERLGLIRDFQEIPLMDLKQIRNEKLGDLAHILALPSGYKISKDFDYLFQRP
-195 KLKEQVYNAAK
+195 DQLLVRWKEVNKKEELKPFTVSSGSAPSKFYAYMKNESAMYRTKLLVLCDSFNNAMSPYFNLYFSDVMYVSRR
-206 SSALSNYVWD
+206 SSMD
-216 IIVKPSLGYSFA
+216 
-228 RVHGYSYSLIACQC
+228 
-242 AYLATYFPRVYWN
+242 
-255 TACLRVDA
+255 
-263 GIGEEASTSYDK
+263 EK
-275 IAKAVGN
+275 IRA
-282 MTAYGIKVKPVNIN
+282 
-296 LSSYFFEPDETTN
+296 
-309 SILYGMKCLNGVG
+309 
-322 GEVIDSIIQK
+322 IQK
-332 RPYTSLQDFIDKT
+332 FKPTIVINEIVERDLD
-345 NSNKTVTLSLI
+345 
-356 KAGAF
+356 
-361 DQFDDRKQIMED
+361 
-373 YLRQMSSPK
+373 
-382 TKLTMQNFK
+382 NF
-391 SLMDNNLLPQDL
+391 
-403 EFQQRLFVDHIRN
+403 
-416 FGNNNAH
+416 
-423 SSGFH
+423 
-428 CLNRTL
+428 

>member
-36 NRQAVSMTGIDR
+36 NRQVVSMTGIDH

-78 LNKLLL
+78 LNELLL

-136 IDLLKDTTEELGGT
+136 IDLLKNTTEGLGGT

-188 KLMDKIP
+188 IEDETSVNVVYPAVELKSQISKGQLFHKSDTHWNLLGGKVGFVALMRNMERLGLIRDFQEIPLMDLKQIRNEKLGDLAHILALPSGYKISKDFDYLFQRP
-195 KLKEQVYNAAK
+195 DQLLVRWKEVNKKEELKPFTVSSGSAPSKFYAYMKNESAMYRTKLLVLCDSFNNAMSPYFNLYFSDVMYVSRR
-206 SSALSNYVWD
+206 SSMD
-216 IIVKPSLGYSFA
+216 
-228 RVHGYSYSLIACQC
+228 
-242 AYLATYFPRVYWN
+242 
-255 TACLRVDA
+255 
-263 GIGEEASTSYDK
+263 EK
-275 IAKAVGN
+275 IRA
-282 MTAYGIKVKPVNIN
+282 
-296 LSSYFFEPDETTN
+296 
-309 SILYGMKCLNGVG
+309 
-322 GEVIDSIIQK
+322 IQK
-332 RPYTSLQDFIDKT
+332 FKPTIVINEIVERDLD
-345 NSNKTVTLSLI
+345 
-356 KAGAF
+356 
-361 DQFDDRKQIMED
+361 
-373 YLRQMSSPK
+373 
-382 TKLTMQNFK
+382 NF
-391 SLMDNNLLPQDL
+391 
-403 EFQQRLFVDHIRN
+403 
-416 FGNNNAH
+416 
-423 SSGFH
+423 
-428 CLNRTL
+428 

>member
-78 LNKLLL
+78 LNELLL
-84 DPEKVSRFDLSKGLI
+84 DPEKVSRFDLSRGLI

-136 IDLLKDTTEELGGT
+136 IDLLKNTTEGLGGT

-164 DELPQ
+164 DELPL

-188 KLMDKIP
+188 I
-195 KLKEQVYNAAK
+195 E
-206 SSALSNYVWD
+206 
-216 IIVKPSLGYSFA
+216 
-228 RVHGYSYSLIACQC
+228 
-242 AYLATYFPRVYWN
+242 
-255 TACLRVDA
+255 
-263 GIGEEASTSYDK
+263 
-275 IAKAVGN
+275 
-282 MTAYGIKVKPVNIN
+282 
-296 LSSYFFEPDETTN
+296 DETSVNVVYPALELKSQISKGQLFHKSDTHWN
-309 SILYGMKCLNGVG
+309 LLGGKVG
-322 GEVIDSIIQK
+322 FVALMRDMERLGFI
-332 RPYTSLQDFIDKT
+332 RDFQEI
-345 NSNKTVTLSLI
+345 
-356 KAGAF
+356 
-361 DQFDDRKQIMED
+361 
-373 YLRQMSSPK
+373 
-382 TKLTMQNFK
+382 
-391 SLMDNNLLPQDL
+391 SLMDLKQ
-403 EFQQRLFVDHIRN
+403 IRN
-416 FGNNNAH
+416 EKLGDLAHILALPSGYKISKDFDYVFQRPDQLLVRWKEVNRKEELKPFTVSSGSAPSKFYAYMENESAMYRTKLLVLCDSFNNAMSPYFNLYFSNVMYVSRR
-423 SSGFH
+423 SSMDEKIRAIKKFKPTIVINEIVERD
-428 CLNRTL
+428 LDNF

>member
-78 LNKLLL
+78 LNELLL
-84 DPEKVSRFDLSKGLI
+84 DPEKVSRFDLSRGLI

-113 VIDKHCQEN
+113 VINKHCQEN

-136 IDLLKDTTEELGGT
+136 IDLLKNTTEGLGGT

-178 EIYTRKLISK
+178 EIYTRKLIRKIKDETSVDVVYPALELKSQISK
-188 KLMDKIP
+188 GQLFHKSDTHWNFLGGKVGFVTLMKNMERLGLIRDFQEIPLMDLKQIRNEKLGDLAHILALPSGYKISKDFDYVFQRP
-195 KLKEQVYNAAK
+195 DQLLVRWKEVNKKEEQKPFTVSSGSAPSKFYAYMENESAMYRTKLLVLCDSFNNAMSPYFNLYFSNVMYVSRR
-206 SSALSNYVWD
+206 SSMD
-216 IIVKPSLGYSFA
+216 
-228 RVHGYSYSLIACQC
+228 
-242 AYLATYFPRVYWN
+242 
-255 TACLRVDA
+255 
-263 GIGEEASTSYDK
+263 EK
-275 IAKAVGN
+275 IRA
-282 MTAYGIKVKPVNIN
+282 
-296 LSSYFFEPDETTN
+296 
-309 SILYGMKCLNGVG
+309 
-322 GEVIDSIIQK
+322 IQK
-332 RPYTSLQDFIDKT
+332 FKPTIVINEIVERDLD
-345 NSNKTVTLSLI
+345 
-356 KAGAF
+356 
-361 DQFDDRKQIMED
+361 
-373 YLRQMSSPK
+373 
-382 TKLTMQNFK
+382 NF
-391 SLMDNNLLPQDL
+391 
-403 EFQQRLFVDHIRN
+403 
-416 FGNNNAH
+416 
-423 SSGFH
+423 
-428 CLNRTL
+428 

>member
-25 GEQSGVFLSSE
+25 GEQSGVFLPSE
-36 NRQAVSMTGIDR
+36 NRQVVSMTRIDR

-78 LNKLLL
+78 LNELLL

-136 IDLLKDTTEELGGT
+136 IDLLKNATEGLGGT

-188 KLMDKIP
+188 IEDETSVNVVYPAVELKSQISKGQLFHKSDTHWNLLGGKVGFVALMRNMERLGLIRDFQEIPLMDLKQIRNEKLGDLAHILALPSGYKISKDFDYLFQRP
-195 KLKEQVYNAAK
+195 DQLLVRWKEVNKKEELKPFTVSSGSAPSKFYAYMKNESAMYRTKLLVLCDSFNNAMSPYFNLYFSDVMYVSRR
-206 SSALSNYVWD
+206 SSMD
-216 IIVKPSLGYSFA
+216 
-228 RVHGYSYSLIACQC
+228 
-242 AYLATYFPRVYWN
+242 
-255 TACLRVDA
+255 
-263 GIGEEASTSYDK
+263 EK
-275 IAKAVGN
+275 IRA
-282 MTAYGIKVKPVNIN
+282 
-296 LSSYFFEPDETTN
+296 
-309 SILYGMKCLNGVG
+309 
-322 GEVIDSIIQK
+322 IQK
-332 RPYTSLQDFIDKT
+332 FKPTIVINEIVERDLD
-345 NSNKTVTLSLI
+345 
-356 KAGAF
+356 
-361 DQFDDRKQIMED
+361 
-373 YLRQMSSPK
+373 
-382 TKLTMQNFK
+382 NF
-391 SLMDNNLLPQDL
+391 
-403 EFQQRLFVDHIRN
+403 
-416 FGNNNAH
+416 
-423 SSGFH
+423 
-428 CLNRTL
+428 

>member
-14 VVPFFGSLLIF
+14 VVPFFGSLLVF

-48 FTSHGLKRFFGN
+48 FTSHGLKRFFSN

-78 LNKLLL
+78 LNELLL
-84 DPEKVSRFDLSKGLI
+84 DPEKVSRFDLSRGLI

-122 FPLDNYEFQSSINK
+122 FSLDNYEFQSSINK
-136 IDLLKDTTEELGGT
+136 IDLLKNTTEGLGGT

-188 KLMDKIP
+188 I
-195 KLKEQVYNAAK
+195 E
-206 SSALSNYVWD
+206 
-216 IIVKPSLGYSFA
+216 
-228 RVHGYSYSLIACQC
+228 
-242 AYLATYFPRVYWN
+242 
-255 TACLRVDA
+255 
-263 GIGEEASTSYDK
+263 
-275 IAKAVGN
+275 
-282 MTAYGIKVKPVNIN
+282 
-296 LSSYFFEPDETTN
+296 DETSVNVVYPALELKSQISKGQLFHKSDTHWN
-309 SILYGMKCLNGVG
+309 LLGGKVG
-322 GEVIDSIIQK
+322 FVALMRDMERLGFI
-332 RPYTSLQDFIDKT
+332 RDFQEI
-345 NSNKTVTLSLI
+345 
-356 KAGAF
+356 
-361 DQFDDRKQIMED
+361 
-373 YLRQMSSPK
+373 
-382 TKLTMQNFK
+382 
-391 SLMDNNLLPQDL
+391 SLMDLKQ
-403 EFQQRLFVDHIRN
+403 IRN
-416 FGNNNAH
+416 EKLGDLAHILALPSGYKISKDFDYVFQRPDQLLVRWKEVNRKEELKPFTVSSGSAPSKFYAYMENESAMYRTKLLVLCDSFNNAMSPYFNLYFSNVMYVSRR
-423 SSGFH
+423 SSMDEKIRAIQKFKPM
-428 CLNRTL
+428 LVINEIVERDLDNF

>member
-25 GEQSGVFLSSE
+25 GEQSGVFLPSE
-36 NRQAVSMTGIDR
+36 NRQVVSMTRIDR

-78 LNKLLL
+78 LNELLL

-136 IDLLKDTTEELGGT
+136 IDLLKNTTEGLGGT

-188 KLMDKIP
+188 IEDETSVNVVYPAVELKSQISKGQLFHKSDTHWNLLGGKVGFVALMRNMERLGLIRDFQEIPLMDLKQIRNEKLGDLAHILALPSGYKISKDFDYLFQRP
-195 KLKEQVYNAAK
+195 DQLLVRWKEVNKKEELKPFTVSSGSAPSKFYAYMKNESAMYRTKLLVLCDSFNNAMSPYFNLYFSDVMYVSRR
-206 SSALSNYVWD
+206 SSMD
-216 IIVKPSLGYSFA
+216 
-228 RVHGYSYSLIACQC
+228 
-242 AYLATYFPRVYWN
+242 
-255 TACLRVDA
+255 
-263 GIGEEASTSYDK
+263 EK
-275 IAKAVGN
+275 IRA
-282 MTAYGIKVKPVNIN
+282 
-296 LSSYFFEPDETTN
+296 
-309 SILYGMKCLNGVG
+309 
-322 GEVIDSIIQK
+322 IQK
-332 RPYTSLQDFIDKT
+332 FKPTIVINEIVERDLD
-345 NSNKTVTLSLI
+345 
-356 KAGAF
+356 
-361 DQFDDRKQIMED
+361 
-373 YLRQMSSPK
+373 
-382 TKLTMQNFK
+382 NF
-391 SLMDNNLLPQDL
+391 
-403 EFQQRLFVDHIRN
+403 
-416 FGNNNAH
+416 
-423 SSGFH
+423 
-428 CLNRTL
+428 

>member
-78 LNKLLL
+78 LNEVFL
-84 DPEKVSRFDLSKGLI
+84 DPEKFTRFDLSKGII

-136 IDLLKDTTEELGGT
+136 IDLLKNTTEGLGGT

-178 EIYTRKLISK
+178 EIYTRKLINKIKDETSVDVVYPALELKLQISK
-188 KLMDKIP
+188 GQLFHKSDTHWNLLGGKVGFVTLMKNMEQLGLIRDFQEIPLMDLKQIRNEKLGDLAHILALPSGYKISKDFDYVFQRP
-195 KLKEQVYNAAK
+195 DQLLVRWKEVNKKEEQKPFTVSSGSAPSKFYAYMENESAMYRTKLLVLCDSFNNAMSPYFNLYFSDVMYVSRR
-206 SSALSNYVWD
+206 SSMD
-216 IIVKPSLGYSFA
+216 
-228 RVHGYSYSLIACQC
+228 
-242 AYLATYFPRVYWN
+242 
-255 TACLRVDA
+255 
-263 GIGEEASTSYDK
+263 EK
-275 IAKAVGN
+275 IRA
-282 MTAYGIKVKPVNIN
+282 
-296 LSSYFFEPDETTN
+296 
-309 SILYGMKCLNGVG
+309 
-322 GEVIDSIIQK
+322 IQK
-332 RPYTSLQDFIDKT
+332 FKPTIVINEIVERDLD
-345 NSNKTVTLSLI
+345 
-356 KAGAF
+356 
-361 DQFDDRKQIMED
+361 
-373 YLRQMSSPK
+373 
-382 TKLTMQNFK
+382 NF
-391 SLMDNNLLPQDL
+391 
-403 EFQQRLFVDHIRN
+403 
-416 FGNNNAH
+416 
-423 SSGFH
+423 
-428 CLNRTL
+428 

>member
-78 LNKLLL
+78 LNELLL

-136 IDLLKDTTEELGGT
+136 IDLLKNTTEGLGGT

-178 EIYTRKLISK
+178 EIYTRKLINKIKDETSVDVVYPALELKLQISK
-188 KLMDKIP
+188 GQLFHKSDTHWNLLGGKVGFVTLMKNMEQLGLIRDFQEIPLMDLKQIRNEKLGDLAHILALPSGYKISKDFDYVFQRP
-195 KLKEQVYNAAK
+195 DQLLVRWKEVNKKEEQKPFTVSSGSAPSKFYAYMENESAMYRTKLLVLCDSFNNAMSPYFNLYFSDVMYVSRR
-206 SSALSNYVWD
+206 SSMD
-216 IIVKPSLGYSFA
+216 
-228 RVHGYSYSLIACQC
+228 
-242 AYLATYFPRVYWN
+242 
-255 TACLRVDA
+255 
-263 GIGEEASTSYDK
+263 EK
-275 IAKAVGN
+275 IRA
-282 MTAYGIKVKPVNIN
+282 
-296 LSSYFFEPDETTN
+296 
-309 SILYGMKCLNGVG
+309 
-322 GEVIDSIIQK
+322 IQK
-332 RPYTSLQDFIDKT
+332 FKPTIVINEIVERDLD
-345 NSNKTVTLSLI
+345 
-356 KAGAF
+356 
-361 DQFDDRKQIMED
+361 
-373 YLRQMSSPK
+373 
-382 TKLTMQNFK
+382 NF
-391 SLMDNNLLPQDL
+391 
-403 EFQQRLFVDHIRN
+403 
-416 FGNNNAH
+416 
-423 SSGFH
+423 
-428 CLNRTL
+428 

>member
-78 LNKLLL
+78 LNELLL
-84 DPEKVSRFDLSKGLI
+84 DPEKVSRFDLSRGLI

-188 KLMDKIP
+188 IEDETSVNVVYPAVELKSQISKGQLFHKSDTHWNLLGGKVGFVALMRNMERLGLIRDFQEIPLMDLKQIQNEKLGDLAHILALPSGYKISKDFDYLFQRP
-195 KLKEQVYNAAK
+195 DQLLVRWKEVNKKEELKPFTVSSGSAPSKFYAYMKNESAMYRTKLLVLCDSFNNAMSPYFNLYFSDVMYVSRR
-206 SSALSNYVWD
+206 SSMD
-216 IIVKPSLGYSFA
+216 
-228 RVHGYSYSLIACQC
+228 
-242 AYLATYFPRVYWN
+242 
-255 TACLRVDA
+255 
-263 GIGEEASTSYDK
+263 EK
-275 IAKAVGN
+275 IRA
-282 MTAYGIKVKPVNIN
+282 
-296 LSSYFFEPDETTN
+296 
-309 SILYGMKCLNGVG
+309 
-322 GEVIDSIIQK
+322 IQK
-332 RPYTSLQDFIDKT
+332 FKPTIVINEIVERDLD
-345 NSNKTVTLSLI
+345 
-356 KAGAF
+356 
-361 DQFDDRKQIMED
+361 
-373 YLRQMSSPK
+373 
-382 TKLTMQNFK
+382 NF
-391 SLMDNNLLPQDL
+391 
-403 EFQQRLFVDHIRN
+403 
-416 FGNNNAH
+416 
-423 SSGFH
+423 
-428 CLNRTL
+428 

>member
-25 GEQSGVFLSSE
+25 GEQSGVFLPSE
-36 NRQAVSMTGIDR
+36 NRQVVSMTGIDR

-78 LNKLLL
+78 LNELLL

-136 IDLLKDTTEELGGT
+136 IDLLKNTTEGLGGT

-188 KLMDKIP
+188 IEDETSVNVVYPAVELKSQISKGQLFHKSDTHWNLLGGKVGFVALMRNMERLGLIRDFQEIPLMDLKQIRNEKLGDLAHILALPSGYKISKDFDYLFQRP
-195 KLKEQVYNAAK
+195 DQLLVRWKEVNKKEELKPFTVSSGSAPSKFYAYMENESAMYRTKLLVLCDSFNNAMSPYVNLYFSNVMYVSRR
-206 SSALSNYVWD
+206 SSMD
-216 IIVKPSLGYSFA
+216 
-228 RVHGYSYSLIACQC
+228 
-242 AYLATYFPRVYWN
+242 
-255 TACLRVDA
+255 
-263 GIGEEASTSYDK
+263 EK
-275 IAKAVGN
+275 IQA
-282 MTAYGIKVKPVNIN
+282 
-296 LSSYFFEPDETTN
+296 
-309 SILYGMKCLNGVG
+309 
-322 GEVIDSIIQK
+322 IQK
-332 RPYTSLQDFIDKT
+332 FKPMIVINEIVERDLD
-345 NSNKTVTLSLI
+345 
-356 KAGAF
+356 
-361 DQFDDRKQIMED
+361 
-373 YLRQMSSPK
+373 
-382 TKLTMQNFK
+382 NF
-391 SLMDNNLLPQDL
+391 
-403 EFQQRLFVDHIRN
+403 
-416 FGNNNAH
+416 
-423 SSGFH
+423 
-428 CLNRTL
+428 